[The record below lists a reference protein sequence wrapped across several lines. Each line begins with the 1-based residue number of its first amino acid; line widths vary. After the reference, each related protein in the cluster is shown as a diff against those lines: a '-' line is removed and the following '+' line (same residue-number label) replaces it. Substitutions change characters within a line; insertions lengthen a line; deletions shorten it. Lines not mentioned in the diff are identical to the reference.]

1 MIAKKL
7 GFRVSLTSLSFLVTE
22 HNAFLD
28 DPGSLWL
35 SHYAP
40 GSDITVPVWNHMTNR
55 VLSDGRS
62 VTTTARSGCCAFAGL
77 RC

>member
-7 GFRVSLTSLSFLVTE
+7 GIRVSLTSLSVLVTE
-22 HNAFLD
+22 HDAFLD

-35 SHYAP
+35 GHYDP
-40 GSDITVPVWNHMTNR
+40 GLDITVPVWNHMTDCI
-55 VLSDGRS
+55 LSDGRS
-62 VTTTARSGCCAFAGL
+62 VTTTAQSGCCAFAGL